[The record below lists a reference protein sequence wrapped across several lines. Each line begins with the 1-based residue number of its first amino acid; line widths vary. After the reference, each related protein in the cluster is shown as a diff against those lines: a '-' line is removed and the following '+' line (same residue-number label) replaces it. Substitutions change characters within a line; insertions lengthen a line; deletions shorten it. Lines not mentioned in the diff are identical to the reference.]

1 MQSKITHTSL
11 LFFTIVLFLQAK
23 ADVVVLPTDC
33 NIQYIGRIDAANPS
47 SPKISWTGTQVVAHF
62 QGTFIKAKIFSR
74 SNTYYNITVD
84 GNVSLLLLKN
94 GNVTYTL
101 ASGLKNGTH
110 TVKLFKRDS
119 PWNPQNFNGFI
130 IEDRKKLVAPPK
142 RENFKIEFYGDSKT
156 QGAQVDIKGN
166 SGDMQDSMIFDNNDH
181 SYAAFTAKYFNAEY
195 TCIAKNG
202 ASLTPYTTRE
212 NLPEVYDR
220 TGMGKDYSLWDFTKW
235 QADVVCINLST
246 NDVPFPK
253 DFTERYINFV
263 GELRE
268 KYANAKIFLIAGPF
282 SYNET
287 QSKKD
292 AVDNISKAVKE
303 LNDKGDTAVYYVEF
317 KTVINHNGHPRA
329 KENEACAKELILKI
343 KAVIKNDVLFSKE

>member
-1 MQSKITHTSL
+1 MQSNITLTAI
-11 LFFTIVLFLQAK
+11 LFFSIVLFLQAK
-23 ADVVVLPTDC
+23 ADVVVLPTDV
-33 NIQYIGRIDAANPS
+33 NIQYIGRIDTTNPL
-47 SPKISWTGTQVVAHF
+47 SPKISWTGTQVVANF
-62 QGTFIKAKIFSR
+62 KGTFIKAKIFSR

-84 GNVSLLLLKN
+84 GKVSLLLLQN
-94 GNVTYTL
+94 GDITYTL
-101 ASGLKNGTH
+101 ANGLQNGVH
-110 TVKLFKRDS
+110 TVILFKRDS

-130 IEDRKKLVAPPK
+130 IEGGKKLIAPPK
-142 RENFKIEFYGDSKT
+142 RKAFKIEFYGDSKT

-166 SGDMQDSMIFDNNDH
+166 GGDMQDSLVFDNNDH
-181 SYAAFTAKYFNAEY
+181 SYAAYTAKFFNAEY
-195 TCIAKNG
+195 TCIAQNG
-202 ASLTPYTTRE
+202 VSLTPYTTRE

-246 NDVPFPK
+246 NDEPFPK

-263 GELRE
+263 VELRE
-268 KYANAKIFLIAGPF
+268 KYANAKVFLIAGAF

-303 LNDKGDTAVYYVEF
+303 LNDKGDTAVYYMEF
-317 KTVINHNGHPRA
+317 KKVINHNGHPRA

-343 KAVIKNDVLFSKE
+343 RTVIKNDGLFGKE